1 MATRKRRLSKVGFN
15 SKLIIDVI
23 GASLIVQKAP
33 LLIDMVFPLDASIRA
48 LAGVGVGY
56 LTGSMLKRPDL
67 ANASIALGV
76 VDFVSPF
83 VDDLLGGSGTKVVTP
98 PAGGTMPVQ
107 AIKSVNT
114 LEKYITLNDYI
125 SNPGQRQN
133 YFDYQNSYGY

>member
-48 LAGVGVGY
+48 IAGVGVGY

-83 VDDLLGGSGTKVVTP
+83 VDDLLGGGSPKVVA

-107 AIKSVNT
+107 AVKSANV
-114 LEKYITLNDYI
+114 LEQYITLNDYI

-133 YFDYQNSYGY
+133 YLDYQNSYGY

>member
-33 LLIDMVFPLDASIRA
+33 LLIDMIFPLDASIRA

-56 LTGSMLKRPDL
+56 LAGSMFKRPDL

-83 VDDLLGGSGTKVVTP
+83 VDDLLGSGSAAPIMP
-98 PAGGTMPVQ
+98 PAGGTMPV
-107 AIKSVNT
+107 KSALVNKS

-125 SNPGQRQN
+125 NDPSQRQN
-133 YFDYQNSYGY
+133 YFDYSSAYGY